1 MGVAVRKPS
10 AERREEVVRAVL
22 RIIGQQGLTSL
33 TTTRIAEEVGVTSG
47 ALFRHF
53 ASLAEI
59 LEETVRHAVARVE
72 GTFPDPALSPVERL
86 LELARRRIRLLRAE
100 PGLAWLLRSEQV
112 YLTLPA
118 EALEPLRGLAV
129 RSRRVLLESLREG
142 AVGGLIRDDLDPE
155 LLLVPVMGTIHAL
168 IGMPGVHRTAAT
180 RQPQTERVLAALV
193 RMLAPPIPRTV
204 DDIDRRES
212 P

>member
-53 ASLAEI
+53 ASLAEM
-59 LEETVRHAVARVE
+59 VE
-72 GTFPDPALSPVERL
+72 GTFPDPALPPVERL

-142 AVGGLIRDDLDPE
+142 AARGLIRGDLDPE

-168 IGMPGVHRTAAT
+168 IGMPGVHRTAAKG
-180 RQPQTERVLAALV
+180 RPRTERVLAALL

-204 DDIDRRES
+204 DDTDRRES